1 MENEYN
7 IGEKNR
13 NNRDEYLANINDNQI
28 KQVKNEEN
36 KNFDDKL
43 KIIESTLKELG
54 YKCEIELDEQ
64 KKPTALVIYDEKNNI
79 LSYINEEK
87 GLENLTVD
95 SIKIEKELREN
106 NKMLTNEEMNKL
118 IEGNKQLT
126 KEDKLLL
133 EGQVNKA
140 ELSDEEKLRLQG
152 EIQKENLDK
161 NDKEKLTGK
170 KESETKENLEEEL
183 KENTGDEYEILG
195 IISEAGK
202 GNAFILSKIHATQG
216 FVGNVYKVRN
226 KSTGECSI
234 AGKEGGENGKLKVAN
249 YKRKPMPSTKTA
261 EHKVGG
267 NNLTEKQQENAR
279 DVIEIDGNI
288 SLEVTENELNAVIS
302 HDGKTDSIKMETTP
316 VKGQQTTEEIE
327 EVKLNPEKMEEVEYL
342 LNKLEIT
349 TEEKNARLNKLM
361 NNGASIDNDI
371 SQLKKEIEEQE
382 NKKEKEE
389 EKEENELEDY
399 DPRDPN
405 YRSEMRLN
413 REREIKN

>member
-13 NNRDEYLANINDNQI
+13 NKQDEYLAKIDDNQI
-28 KQVKNEEN
+28 KPVKDEEN

-43 KIIESTLKELG
+43 KIIESILKELG
-54 YKCEIELDEQ
+54 YKCEIKFDEQ
-64 KKPTALVIYDEKNNI
+64 KNPIALVIYDEQNNI

-87 GLENLTVD
+87 GLQNFAVD
-95 SIKIEKELREN
+95 SIKIEEELRKN
-106 NKMLTNEEMNKL
+106 NKILTDEEMNKL
-118 IEGNKQLT
+118 IEGNKQLSE
-126 KEDKLLL
+126 EDKLLL
-133 EGQVNKA
+133 EGQVNNA
-140 ELSDEEKLRLQG
+140 ELSDEDKLRLQG
-152 EIQKENLDK
+152 EIQKEKLDK
-161 NDKEKLTGK
+161 DEKQQLTGK
-170 KESETKENLEEEL
+170 KSIETKETLEEEL

-195 IISEAGK
+195 MISETGK

-216 FVGNVYKVRN
+216 FVGNIYKVRK

-234 AGKEGGENGKLKVAN
+234 AGKESGENGKLKIAN

-261 EHKVGG
+261 GHKVGG
-267 NNLTEKQQENAR
+267 NSLTESQHENAS

-288 SLEVTENELNAVIS
+288 SIEITENELNAVIS

-327 EVKLNPEKMEEVEYL
+327 EVKLNPEKMDKVEYL
-342 LNKLEIT
+342 LKKLNIT
-349 TEEKNARLNKLM
+349 QEERDARLKKIM
-361 NNGASIDNDI
+361 NNGANIDNDI
-371 SQLKKEIEEQE
+371 SQLNKEIEEQE
-382 NKKEKEE
+382 NKK